1 MASYQAQDQGFRL
14 IPFIQNKTNAISF
27 FLASPYND
35 KPVLNFFIELED
47 YVTPDVFLDML
58 TVAVDSLML
67 DKTNMDVSR
76 DS

>member
-1 MASYQAQDQGFRL
+1 MASHQLQDQGFRL

-27 FLASPYND
+27 FLTSPYND

-47 YVTPDVFLDML
+47 YATPDVFLDML
-58 TVAVDSLML
+58 SVAVDSLML
-67 DKTNMDVSR
+67 DKAEKSISR